1 MAAPGREGTEI
12 NVTVEVGSCV
22 TIGHTVVDRL
32 GAEVDLT
39 GAQLEALVK
48 ADDADADTACKA
60 TFTIEDPT
68 DANVVMTLDETDTT
82 VLVGG
87 TTYSWDLLVE
97 LPADHPTHPSY
108 RDYPCYGTLKM
119 TQPTT
124 RDFVLVE

>member
-39 GAQLEALVK
+39 GAQLRALVK
-48 ADDADADTACKA
+48 ADDSDADTAAKA
-60 TFTIEDPT
+60 TFTIAPPT
-68 DANVVMTLDETDTT
+68 SADVVMTLDEEATK
-82 VLVGG
+82 VLIGG

-108 RDYPCYGTLKM
+108 RDYPCYGALKM

-124 RDFVLVE
+124 RDFALA